1 LACKMTLSQV
11 NFGMEKIV
19 IQIFFHIEQKNT
31 RNFTFDAQALTP
43 ENSLSSGANSSLLAL
58 S

>member
-1 LACKMTLSQV
+1 MTLSQV